1 MEIEKLY
8 LENFRNFD
16 LLEVGFKRTNII
28 VGPNASGKSNLLEA
42 IYLLSTGRSFKT
54 RLNKELISFG
64 KDFARIVGRVKSS
77 NLKEGGIEIF
87 LSLDPQTQEV
97 KKRTVRKIKLV
108 SVFFAPSSLD
118 LILGPPKIRR
128 GSMNVLFALVSKK
141 YVAILLEFIEVL
153 KQRNKLIGLLRESRA
168 KISELKFWDQEFE
181 GRAAFLRKAR
191 KQLLEQINAFLPK
204 HYQILYHPS
213 IFKKEPEKEIRA
225 GFTLWGPQKDD
236 FVFIKDDLPLDAF
249 GSRGEV
255 REAVFFYKLAEWK
268 YLKEKTNEVPILLLD
283 DIFSELDQKKRANLL
298 RFINLSQTI
307 LTTTSLSS
315 ISPEIIKEAKIIEL
329 K

>member
-16 LLEVGFKRTNII
+16 LLEVDFKRTNII

-77 NLKEGGIEIF
+77 NKEGGIEIF
-87 LSLDPQTQEV
+87 LSLDQKTQEV

-108 SVFFAPSSLD
+108 SVFFAPGSLD

-153 KQRNKLIGLLRESRA
+153 
-168 KISELKFWDQEFE
+168 D
-181 GRAAFLRKAR
+181 RK
-191 KQLLEQINAFLPK
+191 
-204 HYQILYHPS
+204 S
-213 IFKKEPEKEIRA
+213 
-225 GFTLWGPQKDD
+225 
-236 FVFIKDDLPLDAF
+236 V
-249 GSRGEV
+249 V
-255 REAVFFYKLAEWK
+255 
-268 YLKEKTNEVPILLLD
+268 
-283 DIFSELDQKKRANLL
+283 
-298 RFINLSQTI
+298 
-307 LTTTSLSS
+307 
-315 ISPEIIKEAKIIEL
+315 
-329 K
+329 